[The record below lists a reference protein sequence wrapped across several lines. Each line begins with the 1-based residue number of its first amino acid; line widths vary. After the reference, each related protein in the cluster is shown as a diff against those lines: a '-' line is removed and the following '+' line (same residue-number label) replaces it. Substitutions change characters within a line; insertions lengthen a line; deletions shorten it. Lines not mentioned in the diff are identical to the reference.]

1 MDYTKLIIFCLIV
14 IIIYLMLSNRKKK
27 KNNKNKNIYTNIT
40 TTQNVNFSIPPNNM
54 ICSYFFDME
63 VFFSNSSKVN
73 HIILDRIS
81 PIIKLNMSS
90 GAIIIEYLSSKKIDS
105 SNNEKLD
112 VSNNVDLS
120 NNGIEKYTQDT
131 SEDSECTCPNPG
143 KKSNNIFS
151 NNDNSITYPTL
162 LRVVTPEIPFQKANH
177 IEIRQN
183 LRVIQI
189 FLNGKFFYSTL
200 LDYVPYL
207 YKGNAIILPN
217 ESWRSIN
224 LKKIEFKAL

>member
-1 MDYTKLIIFCLIV
+1 MDYTKIIIFCLIV
-14 IIIYLMLSNRKKK
+14 IIIYLVLSNRKKK
-27 KNNKNKNIYTNIT
+27 KNNKNKNTYTNIT
-40 TTQNVNFSIPPNNM
+40 TTKNVKFSIPPNNM
-54 ICSYFFDME
+54 ICSYFLDME

-90 GAIIIEYLSSKKIDS
+90 GALIIEYLSSKKIDS
-105 SNNEKLD
+105 SNKKMDEQSDL
-112 VSNNVDLS
+112 SINVDLS
-120 NNGIEKYTQDT
+120 NNDIPVT

-151 NNDNSITYPTL
+151 NNDNSITFPTL

-224 LKKIEFKAL
+224 LKQIAFKAL